1 MRVLVLHGPNL
12 NLLGTREPEVYGR
25 VTLSAIDQS
34 LAALAEE
41 LGAEIRCQQSNH
53 EGELVEHVHD
63 AARWAAGI
71 VVNAAAYTHTSI
83 ALRDAI
89 RGVGL
94 PAVEVHLS
102 NTQARE
108 AFRHVSLLAP
118 ICVGTVAGFGADSYT
133 LGLRALLGYLRRAQ
147 T

>member
-1 MRVLVLHGPNL
+1 MRILVLHGPNL
-12 NLLGTREPEVYGR
+12 NLLGTREPEIYGKT
-25 VTLSAIDQS
+25 TLAEIDQR
-34 LAALAEE
+34 LAALAKE

-53 EGELVEHVHD
+53 EGELIEHVHD
-63 AARWAAGI
+63 AVRWASGI
-71 VVNAAAYTHTSI
+71 VVNAGGYTHTSV

-89 RGVGL
+89 KGVGL

-108 AFRHVSLLAP
+108 AFRHVSLIAP
-118 ICVGTVAGFGADSYT
+118 VCVGTVAGFGADSYS
-133 LGLRALLGYLRRAQ
+133 LGLRALLGYLRRAE